1 MYFLNVLINNIDRI
15 IYVLIGLISLFFS
28 LRLTIMFI
36 VKNLTILKEK
46 KSKKNVSSEII
57 ENNGNYPFFSI
68 LIPARNETDV
78 IERTLSHITNLN
90 YPKDKYEV
98 IVIVDAK
105 ENFENKEIT
114 TKDKVLKFIN
124 ENHNNTISTV
134 KCLEVPVDF
143 DGKLNGTRTGRII
156 PSTKG
161 RALNYGLTFV
171 EYKGENHYCSFF
183 DAESH
188 PDVNILLKL
197 RDNINKDYKNLV
209 YQGPLFQVRNFWKLS
224 YFSKV
229 VALSQAFS
237 HEYGLPFILKF
248 IPFLGGTN
256 MHIPLNLIKKID
268 GFASSN
274 ITEDLDLGVRC
285 ELDGGIKPSF
295 INVPSSEQTPPSI
308 KGYMVQRFRWGKGAC
323 EVIAKLNKRI
333 NSIKSNNQIKNI
345 KKLML
350 KLFIYGPIEWM
361 AYFVIAV
368 YITIN
373 YIERL
378 SLSIYTLSK
387 LLTFPLIYAEN
398 IIFTAFGHILT
409 FSAIMCG
416 IFVILLYFKYS
427 PFITD
432 AWSSKNLFK
441 LSLLFL
447 YVIFALPFVVWMF
460 IIPFISSFVSSLFG
474 VHDVEWVKTERTVE
488 T

>member
-1 MYFLNVLINNIDRI
+1 MYFLNVFINNIDNLV
-15 IYVLIGLISLFFS
+15 YVLIGLISLFFS
-28 LRLTIMFI
+28 LRLIIMFI
-36 VKNLTILKEK
+36 VKNFSCLKEK
-46 KSKKNVSSEII
+46 KSNKMVSVITEDKRD
-57 ENNGNYPFFSI
+57 YPFFSI
-68 LIPARNETDV
+68 LIPARNETAV
-78 IERTLSHITNLN
+78 IEKTLSNIVNLN

-105 ENFENKEIT
+105 ENFENETT
-114 TKDKVLKFIN
+114 TKDKVLKFVS
-124 ENHNNTISTV
+124 ENCNNGIPTV

-143 DGKLNGTRTGRII
+143 DGRLNGIRTGRII

-171 EYKGENHYCSFF
+171 ENRGENHYCSFF

-197 RDNINKDYKNLV
+197 RDNINNDFKNLV
-209 YQGPLFQVRNFWKLS
+209 YQGPLFQTRNFWKLS

-237 HEYGLPFILKF
+237 HEYGLPFILRF

-256 MHIPLNLIKKID
+256 MHIPLNLIKNID

-285 ELDGGIKPSF
+285 ELDGDVKPSF

-308 KGYMVQRFRWGKGAC
+308 KGYIVQRFRWGKGAC

-333 NSIKSNNQIKNI
+333 NSTKSSDQIKNI

-350 KLFIYGPIEWM
+350 KLFMYGPVEWI
-361 AYFVIAV
+361 AYFIIAI

-387 LLTFPLIYAEN
+387 LLTFPSIYAGS
-398 IIFTAFGHILT
+398 IIFTALGHILT

-416 IFVILLYFKYS
+416 IFVILLYFRYS

-447 YVIFALPFVVWMF
+447 YVIFALPFIVWMF
-460 IIPFISSFVSSLFG
+460 SIPFIGSFVLSLFG
-474 VHDVEWVKTERTVE
+474 VHDIQWVKTDRTVE